1 MPWCLAS
8 RRGIFGHR
16 SSHQGI
22 QRSIIITVV
31 KTDTFD
37 HHINLSTA
45 PNTTQHGRRQDG
57 RRCHQWREARGEGAR
72 GAHTTA
78 EYVSPTH
85 VYPTTYESTSYSSP
99 SLAVITNNF
108 ALINSAVQSF
118 DSRFTLRALRS
129 ISTLRKSPTFAAAI
143 AHAIRTA
150 YPKASNRGRQ
160 ILEELLPSEA
170 VKEAAS
176 STTTPNGDAFP
187 QEEQVHPEIWAYL
200 GVLVQVYLYDNKK
213 WEEGAEFS
221 ENFVERV
228 RSWNRRT
235 LDQIGTKAYFYYA
248 LFHEELDPKPPSKQ
262 SQVIDTRPKLLAAL
276 RSAVLRKDS
285 DTQAAVTVL
294 LLRNYIS
301 TADITQADLLVAQ
314 TSFPAS
320 ASNNQQCR
328 YLYYLGRIRAI
339 QLDYTQAH
347 EHLESATR
355 KSPTTGPAVG
365 FYQQAMKLRI
375 VVELLMGD
383 IPERSVFRQPALE
396 AALYPYFKLVQAV
409 RVGDLQAFLK
419 CTSVSEEQFRK
430 DGTYTLILRLR
441 QNVIKTGVRMLS
453 LSYSRI
459 SLRDICTRLGVE
471 SEESAEYITAK
482 AIRDG
487 VIEASLDHQNGHMVT
502 TAQKDAYSTTEPSEA
517 FNARVDA
524 LLGMRDECVMAMR
537 YPMNKHRQE
546 IAEAAKAREREREL
560 AKEIIDGE
568 GDDGEGDDGGFDGL

>member
-1 MPWCLAS
+1 MADKMDVDAVNGEKQEESVGP
-8 RRGIFGHR
+8 
-16 SSHQGI
+16 
-22 QRSIIITVV
+22 
-31 KTDTFD
+31 
-37 HHINLSTA
+37 A
-45 PNTTQHGRRQDG
+45 PDLPPERI
-57 RRCHQWREARGEGAR
+57 
-72 GAHTTA
+72 
-78 EYVSPTH
+78 
-85 VYPTTYESTSYSSP
+85 
-99 SLAVITNNF
+99 ITNNF
-108 ALINSAVQSF
+108 ALINQAVDNF

-129 ISTLRKSPTFAAAI
+129 IATLRKASNFPDALI
-143 AHAIRTA
+143 AGIRTA

-160 ILEELLPSEA
+160 ILEELLPEKHQQNGTSA
-170 VKEAAS
+170 SAGKE
-176 STTTPNGDAFP
+176 T
-187 QEEQVHPEIWAYL
+187 QEEQTHPEIWAYL
-200 GVLVQVYLYDNKK
+200 GVLVQVYLHDQGEFEK
-213 WEEGAEFS
+213 GAEFS
-221 ENFVERV
+221 ENFVERI

-235 LDQIGTKAYFYYA
+235 LDQIGAKAYFYYA
-248 LFHEELDPKPPSKQ
+248 LFHENLDPKPPSKQ
-262 SQVIDTRPKLLAAL
+262 SPVIDTRPKLLAAL
-276 RSAVLRKDS
+276 RSAVLRKDT

-314 TSFPAS
+314 TQFPMT
-320 ASNNQQCR
+320 ASNNQVCR

-339 QLDYTQAH
+339 QLAYTQAH

-355 KSPTTGPAVG
+355 KSPTTGPAIG
-365 FYQQAMKLRI
+365 FYQQATKLLI

-383 IPERSVFRQPALE
+383 IPDRSLFRQPALE

-419 CTSVSEEQFRK
+419 CASVNEPQFRK

-459 SLRDICTRLGVE
+459 SLRDICTRLGVD

-502 TAQKDAYSTTEPSEA
+502 VPQKDAYSTTEPSEA
-517 FNARVDA
+517 FHARISA
-524 LLGMRDECVMAMR
+524 LLGMRDDCVMAMR

-560 AKEIIDGE
+560 AKEIIEGE
-568 GDDGEGDDGGFDGL
+568 GDADDGDDGGFEGM

>member
-1 MPWCLAS
+1 MADKMEVDAVNGEEKKEEETVQEVSP
-8 RRGIFGHR
+8 
-16 SSHQGI
+16 
-22 QRSIIITVV
+22 QRIII
-31 KTDTFD
+31 
-37 HHINLSTA
+37 
-45 PNTTQHGRRQDG
+45 
-57 RRCHQWREARGEGAR
+57 
-72 GAHTTA
+72 
-78 EYVSPTH
+78 
-85 VYPTTYESTSYSSP
+85 
-99 SLAVITNNF
+99 NNF
-108 ALINSAVQSF
+108 ALINSAVDSF

-129 ISTLRKSPTFAAAI
+129 ISTLRKSSAFPEAI
-143 AHAIRTA
+143 IHGIRTA
-150 YPKASNRGRQ
+150 YPNASNRGRQ
-160 ILEELLPSEA
+160 ILEELLPEKHRSA
-170 VKEAAS
+170 QNGSAAKN
-176 STTTPNGDAFP
+176 TAT
-187 QEEQVHPEIWAYL
+187 EEQVHPEIWAYL
-200 GVLVQVYLYDNKK
+200 GVLVQVYLYDAG
-213 WEEGAEFS
+213 EIETGAEFS
-221 ENFVERV
+221 ENFVERI

-248 LFHEELDPKPPSKQ
+248 LFHENLDPKPPSKQ
-262 SQVIDTRPKLLAAL
+262 SHVIETRPKLLAAL
-276 RSAVLRKDS
+276 RSAVLRKDF

-314 TSFPAS
+314 TQFPSS
-320 ASNNQQCR
+320 ASNNQVCR

-339 QLDYTQAH
+339 QLAYTQAH

-365 FYQQAMKLRI
+365 FYQQAMKLLI

-419 CTSVSEEQFRK
+419 CVNVSEAQFRK

-502 TAQKDAYSTTEPSEA
+502 VPQKDAYSTTEPSEA
-517 FNARVDA
+517 FHARISA

-546 IAEAAKAREREREL
+546 IAEAAKARDREREL
-560 AKEIIDGE
+560 AKEIVDGDIDD
-568 GDDGEGDDGGFDGL
+568 GDDEGFDGL